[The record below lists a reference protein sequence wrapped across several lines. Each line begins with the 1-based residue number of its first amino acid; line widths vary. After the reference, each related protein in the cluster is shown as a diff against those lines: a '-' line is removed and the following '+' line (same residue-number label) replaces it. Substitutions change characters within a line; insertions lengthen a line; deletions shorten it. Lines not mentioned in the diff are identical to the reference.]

1 MALERNRVS
10 RALIS
15 SVLVLV
21 AATASAAPPP
31 CRTAILGAD
40 VTNIS
45 YEMRRTRNIPDY
57 VAGALVRVVRLR
69 SPAARAG
76 LRPGDVI
83 QAVDSDLIQSAC
95 GLTGAIAKHGCD
107 QARLSVRRGIDTIAL
122 DVTLADASTLPPRRV
137 DEQRACQGGDAAA
150 CTALA
155 KTHGETVD
163 LLHLACDLGDAEGC
177 YVLGLKLRNDRE
189 VAAAYEQACDG
200 GYAQACTN
208 LGWIYENARGVNK
221 DPTAAARL
229 YKRGCDGSPCSAPN
243 NLGCVNLGRAYQD
256 GTGVEK
262 DQFLATRLFRQV
274 CDRAPVA
281 GSKED
286 ASHISRACSL
296 AGTASLFGEGA
307 GRDIQQALTLLEKGC
322 AAGDT
327 FGCYNLGTIYEN
339 GKEVPQDKSR
349 AVTYYQQA
357 CDNGDAEACQRTAV
371 LRR

>member
-10 RALIS
+10 RALIP
-15 SVLVLV
+15 SVLVIV

-45 YEMRRTRNIPDY
+45 HEMRRTRNIPDS
-57 VAGALVRVVRLR
+57 VAGALVGVVRLR
-69 SPAARAG
+69 GPAARAG

-95 GLTGAIAKHGCD
+95 GLTSAIAKHGCD

-122 DVTLADASTLPPRRV
+122 DVTLADSSTLPPRRFNA
-137 DEQRACQGGDAAA
+137 QRACQGGDAAA

-155 KTHGETVD
+155 KTHGEAVD
-163 LLHLACDLGDAEGC
+163 LLHLACNLGDAEGC
-177 YVLGLKLRNDRE
+177 YVLGLKLRNDKE

-208 LGWIYENARGVNK
+208 LGWMYENARGVNK
-221 DPTAAARL
+221 DPAAAARL

-243 NLGCVNLGRAYQD
+243 NLGCVNLGRAYRD
-256 GTGVEK
+256 GTGVEQ

-274 CDRAPVA
+274 CDRAPIA

-286 ASHISRACSL
+286 ASHIARACSL

-339 GKEVPQDKSR
+339 GKEVPQDRSR
-349 AVTYYQQA
+349 AVTYYQRA